1 MDNLR
6 GATLMVLAMLGF
18 AIEDSFI
25 KLMGDTLP
33 VGQIIMML
41 GIGGAAVFAV
51 IVRAQGR
58 ALFERAMLTGPV
70 ITRGLGE
77 IVGTICFISA
87 IVFTPLSTA
96 SAILQATPLVVTLGA
111 ALFLGESVGWRRWSA
126 ILVGLFGVMLI
137 IRPGFEGF
145 VPLSLLALGGVFGLA
160 ARDIATRKVPPTLS
174 TMQLSFLGFLVLI
187 PAGLLLLGV
196 TGQGLVALDTRL
208 TALMAGSI
216 GIGVFA
222 YYAIVAS
229 MRVGEISFVSPF
241 RYSRLIF
248 AMIIGVAVFGEQL
261 DALTLLGSAI
271 IVASGIYTV
280 LRERKQRRKLA
291 ASPSKV

>member
-1 MDNLR
+1 
-6 GATLMVLAMLGF
+6 
-18 AIEDSFI
+18 
-25 KLMGDTLP
+25 
-33 VGQIIMML
+33 
-41 GIGGAAVFAV
+41 
-51 IVRAQGR
+51 
-58 ALFERAMLTGPV
+58 
-70 ITRGLGE
+70 
-77 IVGTICFISA
+77 
-87 IVFTPLSTA
+87 
-96 SAILQATPLVVTLGA
+96 
-111 ALFLGESVGWRRWSA
+111 
-126 ILVGLFGVMLI
+126 MLI

>member
-1 MDNLR
+1 
-6 GATLMVLAMLGF
+6 MLGF

-33 VGQIIMML
+33 VGQILVML
-41 GIGGAAVFAV
+41 GVGGAAVFAV

-58 ALFERAMLTGPV
+58 ALFERAMLTVPV
-70 ITRGLGE
+70 MVRALGE

-87 IVFTPLSTA
+87 IVFTPISTA

-111 ALFLGESVGWRRWSA
+111 ALFLGETVGWRRWAA
-126 ILVGLFGVMLI
+126 ILAGLFGVMLI

-160 ARDIATRKVPPTLS
+160 ARDIATRKVPATLS
-174 TMQLSFLGFLVLI
+174 TMQLSFLGFLALV
-187 PAGLLLLGV
+187 PAGLLTLGA
-196 TGQGLVALDTRL
+196 TGQPAIALDGRL
-208 TALMAGSI
+208 MALMAGTI

-222 YYAIVAS
+222 YYAIVAA

-248 AMIIGVAVFGEQL
+248 AMIIGVTVFGEQV
-261 DALTLLGSAI
+261 DALTLTGSAI

-280 LRERKQRRKLA
+280 LRERKQRRKGA

>member
-33 VGQIIMML
+33 IGQILVML

-51 IVRAQGR
+51 VVRAQGR

-70 ITRGLGE
+70 VIRGLGE

-87 IVFTPLSTA
+87 IVFTPISTA
-96 SAILQATPLVVTLGA
+96 SAILQVNPLVVTLGA
-111 ALFLGESVGWRRWSA
+111 ALFLGESVGWRRWAA
-126 ILVGLFGVMLI
+126 IGAGLFGVMLI

-160 ARDIATRKVPPTLS
+160 ARDIATRKVPATLS

-187 PAGLLLLGV
+187 PAGLLLLGF
-196 TGQGLVALDTRL
+196 TGQRLIPLDARL
-208 TALMAGSI
+208 IALMGGTI

-222 YYAIVAS
+222 YYGIVAA

-248 AMIIGVAVFGEQL
+248 AMVIGVTVFGETV
-261 DALTLLGSAI
+261 DALTLIGSAI

-280 LRERKQRRKLA
+280 LRERKQRRRLA